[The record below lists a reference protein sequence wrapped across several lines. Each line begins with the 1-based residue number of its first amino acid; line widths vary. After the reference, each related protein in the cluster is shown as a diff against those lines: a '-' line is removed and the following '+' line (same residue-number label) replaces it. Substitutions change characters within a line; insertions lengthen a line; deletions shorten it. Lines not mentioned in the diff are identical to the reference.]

1 MKMQPKE
8 VICPICGEKMF
19 ARNWG
24 VERQVYRGFGNEIV
38 CAGESEN
45 YVTYDC
51 SCGCQLNYKG
61 SKDCWKKCEGKC
73 KCKSC
78 VNFQKHY
85 PYYEEKDD

>member
-1 MKMQPKE
+1 MKTEPKE

-24 VERQVYRGFGNEIV
+24 IQRQVYRGFGNEIV

-45 YVTYDC
+45 YVSYDC

-61 SKDCWKKCEGKC
+61 RKDCWKKHECKC

-78 VNFQKHY
+78 TRTEFQS
-85 PYYEEKDD
+85 EFDNDDND